1 MSIMNYNDWFH
12 KYHAYLKG
20 TRGNITS
27 YNDTKWNT
35 ISERYDAL
43 VNLMSGLLD
52 EQPFNVVGNYTGFQQ
67 LTELMEQSNYT
78 YEDIDA
84 SLVETYR
91 QTLQDAMSRMLVN
104 THCVVANYRFDDKRN
119 VSHDKYGHYYI
130 IDIPY
135 DQLHFGERDEFVR
148 QKLHAFYETES
159 EYYMPSDRFLSNEIS
174 KILGFTVICCVN
186 GMMSDDW
193 SVGISEQ
200 GFRFKIGWK
209 YSSDATFTIYKLDE
223 SDVYDVVI
231 PIPAAKSYMKTS
243 LPYANMN
250 LSDQH
255 LLEGRRCIV
264 QIMDNKIN
272 KNTLVV
278 PNFGV
283 FGKNGLQINNI
294 QQKTLNDLD
303 LYQTSSVK
311 FRIYVIKYLRE
322 IPGIYPAVN
331 YYDMMDTKLVYTE
344 NGSHVMTKDGKR
356 VILQNIHSEEKLPI
370 CTPPISLSHVSANVS
385 AHTTIRLA
393 HDIINELN
401 QTIPTVQT
409 LWTAARTYNPPL
421 KPGEIPSD
429 YYQTN
434 VLNVSD
440 NLYRILTTLA
450 SRYTEAAILTS
461 LIPVNN
467 INMFE
472 NMLEFFNSLRSCN
485 PDWYSIQSVITDM
498 IEPDNYKT
506 FVTSVTEPLNQPPF
520 TTMGVIE
527 YPNYFNNNLDPVN
540 RPVAEQCFIALKYN
554 ADEDMQ
560 CWVFDV
566 PKLKH
571 FQGIDN
577 VFYVDNNLTG
587 KEIYKFMYL
596 YTDTENPSEKNRI
609 ENPKRFSMDF
619 DIFTKEI
626 DKHMGYI
633 RYWDA
638 TNRLFKLANMYY
650 SKDDPSY
657 QLAILTKVLKKKLDG
672 DVFLEY
678 ASDVN
683 YELSNVSSDNIR
695 GYDEH
700 SQRAPFSINFLFYTL
715 SLYRGHKN
723 RMQSYLMHM
732 ITNKKFYPRYAD
744 LKVSELTTDLLK
756 EPINYSV
763 ISHSPVTLRVEDQS
777 ISNLPDTSDIT
788 LYAGLM
794 FPVRTADFLPVN
806 PDVGLIRYPYVFNTY
821 KPNRKYHMM
830 TEHNLDQTHY
840 IQYTNP
846 RHEMGDHP
854 ETKYFYDAQLASML
868 TVYLS
873 EVYNGINDLV
883 TNYASRWDQTTT
895 INSLKDVIERHTE
908 KIQTFLNLYAEDD
921 QFYAQGFD
929 DVLRH
934 FSGTVSSNPI
944 YILLNQIQSRTNNM
958 KGLIIDQSNRQYVN
972 LFKLNQI
979 LLTDIRKIHEQCGFN
994 RNAVGRIRRLY
1005 IQMKRLNQFM
1015 NLEDYCEWLNHS
1027 DEFLFIS
1034 GMNGHKSLID
1044 FYSDN
1049 KANAPYSDT
1058 KIRTDITNFL
1068 ASVNMAKLYCNGM
1081 QTTLNR
1087 LIHGDVQTEYI
1098 DQLVA
1103 YCDDVIQNHTYNFYT
1118 MNPISFDKE
1127 LAVKPTYAEVLISDT
1142 ASHVA
1147 WDIETYETDTTFAIT
1162 TNVVFDQSENGYKIT
1177 ELIPTCAYAFLDGEP
1192 LQVSIRLMDASG
1204 ELIELCENILITFTK
1219 IGNSG
1224 DIHSETM
1231 RYVPMQTIPLEVQN
1245 IHETFDTNL
1254 SGDIIN
1260 KRHANLHYE
1269 LLCGNHFTP
1278 LDYTSEYCSPPK
1290 DDIQGPIDKLYLSCD
1305 RLNYLSLI
1313 DETNRPKSEMYF
1325 RACDVFHITPID
1337 DTVTS
1342 IGGKY
1347 FVGQKVYAITDDKQ
1361 YIFPMIITSID
1372 HSQQRGMIEA
1382 KVDLQH
1388 TKWFKTTDSEMMH
1401 KYLTEN
1407 IICTIVDDNIRNFL
1421 DEYSNSSYAPYITD
1435 TMMQEHLVYIGNG
1448 AVVTDDSDDNFIIV
1462 NMINHNFNPYS
1473 LPELYNVLR
1482 TEPDDHHI
1490 WDQEIKVFKSEG
1502 MRAFLNMTGYAK
1514 KINQEYEKLK
1524 TATTDEERMEIRMKI
1539 DDYECKRKYAEEHM
1553 KRMDSYIAQ
1562 LETPTTWYNIRAYDD
1577 ALVYINNGR
1586 AHLSRTFHPHVQ
1598 DLSYTDAIDV
1608 LLYDWERKVWIDK
1621 QKYTIETVVENNI
1634 AIDPVDDFLTDNV
1647 LTTLKITFNDPSFKS
1662 KKILIYFGY
1671 EQSDVFDN
1679 IQMNDMNCEVRF
1691 QPVLITQDFTD
1702 QETVDPY
1709 SKIRIRKHYDENEK
1723 YTITKLKPLPETFG
1737 MHRGFIFDRPNRSGL
1752 YTNGSPIRF
1761 CDMTIQVGNITYGL
1775 NDVDIYIPYPM
1786 QDTTVQ
1792 HVHRELVY
1800 TVSLNHLNNP
1810 LVNGQKVTL
1819 MSVDNHSDAMFHITA
1834 SNVLFEGIVADDQ
1847 IVITSSNL
1855 PSTTT
1860 NVFTCTIL
1868 QNKHHTMFGGVI
1880 TIQVQS
1886 VPTDYETIP
1895 GWFHLNGVR
1904 SDIMHIGYRLI
1915 PESVAIVM
1923 RDDDTLD
1930 TTVTVTLQNHYEL
1943 DTSHDVSSNND
1954 NTDDLFTYYYDK
1966 EYDVRYPIGHVYD
1979 NDQNHRLT
1987 IDRTMNPSV
1996 ETIRSNHI
2004 GVCRYTVQKIPSD
2017 GIIDLTGYIPT
2028 PLTRDRY
2035 EFWVNGRYISDPED
2049 IVIMSPT
2056 IVQLRN
2062 LTSLKNLDIV
2072 ELIDDPLNNIINK
2085 RDAIYV
2091 DIGGKTYTSF
2101 LEMLAHRGNI
2111 SNQSIQYVFNQDINS
2126 DFDSYI
2132 IDTMRRPNNNDYEP
2146 DIMKYITTDDAA
2158 SYTMLNNLPT
2168 INGETIL
2175 NLQTSDL
2182 GLMEIP
2188 NSDILSKFDRV
2199 WKYEGLNGITPFK
2212 HLARYVDTRGTNQT
2226 IHVHELEDYYEI
2238 FFTGLSDLCFTL
2250 YIANHSVDQISDRNN
2265 VIQIIP
2271 MIKPGTRILIQKS
2284 FKGKW
2289 IHTTIPTSKPIHL

>member
-35 ISERYDAL
+35 ISERYDTL

-91 QTLQDAMSRMLVN
+91 QTLQNAMSRMLVN
-104 THCVVANYRFDDKRN
+104 THCVIANYRFDDKRN

-174 KILGFTVICCVN
+174 KILGFTIICCIN

-223 SDVYDVVI
+223 SNVYDVVI
-231 PIPAAKSYMKTS
+231 PMPAAKLYMTTV
-243 LPYANMN
+243 LPYADMN
-250 LSDQH
+250 LPDRR

-264 QIMDNKIN
+264 QIVDNKIS

-283 FGKNGLQINNI
+283 FGKSGLQINNI

-303 LYQTSSVK
+303 LYRTSSVK

-356 VILQNIHSEEKLPI
+356 VLLQNIHSEEKLPI
-370 CTPPISLSHVSANVS
+370 CTPPISLSHVNANIS

-401 QTIPTVQT
+401 QTISTVQT
-409 LWTAARTYNPPL
+409 LWTASRTHNPPL

-434 VLNVSD
+434 VLDVSD

-450 SRYTEAAILTS
+450 TRYTEAAILTS

-467 INMFE
+467 IQMFE
-472 NMLEFFNSLRSCN
+472 DMLEFFNSLRSCN
-485 PDWYSIQSVITDM
+485 SDWYSIQSVITDI
-498 IEPDNYKT
+498 IEPNNYKT
-506 FVTSVTEPLNQPPF
+506 FVKSVTEPLNQPPF
-520 TTMGVIE
+520 TTMGVIA

-540 RPVAEQCFIALKYN
+540 RPIAEQCFIALKYN

-566 PKLKH
+566 PKMKH

-596 YTDTENPSEKNRI
+596 YTDTENPSEKNHI
-609 ENPKRFSMDF
+609 ENPKRLSMDF

-683 YELSNVSSDNIR
+683 YELSNVSSDNIH

-700 SQRAPFSINFLFYTL
+700 SHRAPFAINFLFYTL

-744 LKVSELTTDLLK
+744 LSVSKLTDDILK
-756 EPINYSV
+756 EPVNYSV
-763 ISHSPVTLRVEDQS
+763 ISYSPIALRSSDQDVS
-777 ISNLPDTSDIT
+777 ELPDTTDVT

-794 FPVRTADFLPVN
+794 FPVDTSNFLPVN
-806 PDVGLIRYPYVFNTY
+806 PLNGLIRYPFVFNVY
-821 KPNRKYHMM
+821 KPDGMYYFM
-830 TEHNLDQTHY
+830 TERNLDATHY
-840 IQYTNP
+840 IKYTDP
-846 RHEMGDHP
+846 HLEMGDHP
-854 ETKYFYDAQLASML
+854 ETKYFYDSELASML

-883 TNYASRWDQTTT
+883 TNYGSRWNQTTA
-895 INSLKDVIERHTE
+895 INSLKDVISRHTE
-908 KIQTFLNLYAEDD
+908 KIQRFLNLYAING
-921 QFYAQGFD
+921 QFRGQGFD

-934 FSGTVSSNPI
+934 FSATISANPI
-944 YILLNQIQSRTNNM
+944 YVALNQIQSRTNDM
-958 KGLIIDQSNRQYVN
+958 KGPIMDTSTRQYVDI
-972 LFKLNQI
+972 FKLNQI
-979 LLTDIRKIHEQCGFN
+979 LMTDIRKTHEQCGFN
-994 RNAVGRIRRLY
+994 RNAVSRIRRLY
-1005 IQMKRLNQFM
+1005 LHMKKLNQFM
-1015 NLEDYCEWLNHS
+1015 NLKDYCEWLDGTS
-1027 DEFLFIS
+1027 EFMFIS
-1034 GMNGHKSLID
+1034 GMNGHKSIVD

-1049 KANAPYSDT
+1049 KANAPFSDT
-1058 KIRTDITNFL
+1058 KIRNDVMNFL
-1068 ASVNMAKLYCNGM
+1068 SSASSARLFCDGM
-1081 QTTLNR
+1081 QSALDR
-1087 LIHGDVQTEYI
+1087 LLTGSVQTEYI

-1103 YCDDVIQNHTYNFYT
+1103 YCDDVISNHIYGFYT
-1118 MNPISFDKE
+1118 MNPIQFDQT
-1127 LAVKPTYAEVLISDT
+1127 VSTKPAYAEVLISYNE
-1142 ASHVA
+1142 SHVH
-1147 WDIETYETDTTFAIT
+1147 WDIETHDTDAIFAIT
-1162 TNVVFDQSENGYKIT
+1162 VNTMYDEINGEYHISE
-1177 ELIPTCAYAFLDGEP
+1177 LVPTCAYAFLDGSP
-1192 LQVSIRLMDASG
+1192 LNVIVRLMNTSG
-1204 ELIELCENILITFTK
+1204 ELITQYTDIPITFTK
-1219 IGNSG
+1219 IGNSS
-1224 DIHSETM
+1224 DIRSETM
-1231 RYVPMQTIPLEVQN
+1231 RCIPMQLIPLEVQN
-1245 IHETFDTNL
+1245 VHETFDTNL

-1260 KRHANLHYE
+1260 KRHAELHYE

-1278 LDYTSEYCSPPK
+1278 LDYTSEYCAPPK
-1290 DDIQGPIDKLYLSCD
+1290 EDIQGPIDKLYLSCTK
-1305 RLNYLSLI
+1305 LNTLSMVN
-1313 DETNRPKSEMYF
+1313 EMNRPEVEMYF
-1325 RACDVFHITPID
+1325 RACDVYHIQPID
-1337 DTVTS
+1337 DIVTS

-1347 FVGQKVYAITDDKQ
+1347 FVGQKLYAITDDKQ
-1361 YIFPMIITSID
+1361 YIFPIVITAID

-1388 TKWFKTTDSEMMH
+1388 TKWFKTSSLLKMQ

-1407 IICTIVDDNIRNFL
+1407 ITCTIADDNIRNFL

-1435 TMMQEHLVYIGNG
+1435 TMMNEHLIYIGTG
-1448 AVVTDDSDDNFIIV
+1448 VVVTDETDDNFMIV
-1462 NMINHNFNPYS
+1462 NMINHDFNQFT

-1490 WDQEIKVFKSEG
+1490 WDQEILKFKSESI
-1502 MRAFLNMTGYAK
+1502 RARESVNAFT
-1514 KINQEYEKLK
+1514 IEIDQEYENLQQ
-1524 TATTDEERMEIRMKI
+1524 ATTDEERMKI
-1539 DDYECKRKYAEEHM
+1539 IMRIENLECKRKYAEEYM
-1553 KRMDSYIAQ
+1553 KRMDLYIAQ

-1586 AHLSRTFHPHVQ
+1586 AHLTRTFHTHIQ
-1598 DLSYTDAIDV
+1598 DLSYTDAVDV
-1608 LLYDWERKVWIDK
+1608 ILYDWEHKEWIDPSS
-1621 QKYTIETVVENNI
+1621 YTIDTTIEDGI
-1634 AIDPVDDFLTDNV
+1634 AIDPVDNFQTNNV
-1647 LTTLKITFNDPSFKS
+1647 LTTLKITFNDTSLKS

-1671 EQSDVFDN
+1671 KESDAFDD
-1679 IQMNDMNCEVRF
+1679 IPMNDMECEVRF
-1691 QPVLITQDFTD
+1691 QPVFISQDFRD
-1702 QETVDPY
+1702 QNVDPY
-1709 SKIRIRKHYDENEK
+1709 EHIQIRKHYDENET
-1723 YTITKLKPLPETFG
+1723 YTISKLKPLPEIFG
-1737 MHRGFIFDRPNRSGL
+1737 MHTGFIFDRPSRSGL
-1752 YTNGSPIRF
+1752 YTTGSPIRF
-1761 CDMTIQVGNITYGL
+1761 CDMTIQVGNLEYGYD
-1775 NDVDIYIPYPM
+1775 DVDIYIPYPVR
-1786 QDTTVQ
+1786 DTTVPHIHQ
-1792 HVHRELVY
+1792 ELVY
-1800 TVSLNHLNNP
+1800 TVSLSHLNNP

-1819 MSVDNHSDAMFHITA
+1819 MSVDNNADAMFHITA
-1834 SNVLFEGIVADDQ
+1834 SSILFEGIVSDDQ
-1847 IVITSSNL
+1847 IIINSSNL
-1855 PSTTT
+1855 PLNTT

-1868 QNKHHTMFGGVI
+1868 PDKRHSMFGGVI
-1880 TIQVQS
+1880 TIQVESIS
-1886 VPTDYETIP
+1886 VTDETIP
-1895 GWFHLNGVR
+1895 GWFHLNG
-1904 SDIMHIGYRLI
+1904 SHNDIMNIGYRLI
-1915 PESVAIVM
+1915 PETVAIVM
-1923 RDDDTLD
+1923 HDGDTLD
-1930 TTVTVTLQNHYEL
+1930 TSVTVKLQNHYTS
-1943 DTSHDVSSNND
+1943 DTSHDVSADND
-1954 NTDDLFTYYYDK
+1954 SIDDLFTYYYDK
-1966 EYDVRYPIGHVYD
+1966 DHEVKYPIGHVYD
-1979 NDQNHRLT
+1979 NDPHHRLT
-1987 IDRTMNPSV
+1987 INRTENPSV

-2004 GVCRYTVQKIPSD
+2004 GICRYTLQKIPSD

-2028 PLTRDRY
+2028 PLSRDRY
-2035 EFWVNGRYISDPED
+2035 EFWVNGRFVSDPEN

-2056 IVQLRN
+2056 IIQLRN
-2062 LTSLKNLDIV
+2062 LPSLRNLDVV
-2072 ELIDDPLNNIINK
+2072 ELVDDVLNNVINK
-2085 RDAIYV
+2085 RGPIYV
-2091 DIGGKTYTSF
+2091 DLNGKVYASF
-2101 LEMLAHRGNI
+2101 LEMLKQRGNI
-2111 SNQSIQYVFNQDINS
+2111 SNQSIQYVFNQDTNS
-2126 DFDSYI
+2126 DFDSYVV
-2132 IDTMRRPNNNDYEP
+2132 DTMRTPNNNDYEP
-2146 DIMKYITTDDAA
+2146 DIMKYIISDDVT
-2158 SYTMLNNLPT
+2158 SYTMLSNLPT

-2188 NSDILSKFDRV
+2188 NSEILKKFDKI
-2199 WKYEGLNGITPFK
+2199 WKSEGLNGITPFK
-2212 HLARYVDTRGTNQT
+2212 HLARYIDTNGKNQT
-2226 IHVHELEDYYEI
+2226 IHVNELEDSYEI
-2238 FFTGLSDLCFTL
+2238 YFTGLSDLCFTM
-2250 YIANHSVDQISDRNN
+2250 YISNHSVDNISDRNN
-2265 VIQIIP
+2265 VLQIIP

-2289 IHTTIPTSKPIHL
+2289 IHTTIPTTESIRL